1 MKKPNQKLK
10 VIVLSVALLI
20 SVIQA
25 YSQTYEWSW
34 ASGTGNESGDYAYSI
49 KTTENGDIYVAGS
62 FKSASIT
69 FGDAISGDTTLYN
82 TSAGS
87 NDIFL
92 VKFNS
97 NKQLLWAICI
107 GGNDSDVASSIDIS
121 ANGEISL
128 GGQFYSNVII
138 LNNTLSLTN
147 ANPAYSNVFLIRLS
161 VDGSIL
167 WGLSSNGSNN
177 EVLED
182 LTVDIFGN
190 TYIVGYYESLCSF
203 GTYQLINNGYYE
215 GFLVKV
221 DTLGNVLNANGFGGS
236 LWDNCKG
243 VTADSQGNIYITGF
257 YRSDIVFG
265 TNTLYNSTGDAH
277 LFVVK
282 YNQNGIV
289 QWVQNSTGTWE
300 VGNEIEVDTFGNVY
314 ITGFFQGTEMA
325 IGNLTL
331 TNEGNAG
338 TSDFYAIK
346 LSDGGLPLWLNGG
359 GGSDY
364 EEGRDI
370 DINNQGEVYVA
381 IYFSSP
387 SLTIENINII
397 NNGAGDLL
405 LINYHTSGVFNC
417 LVYSGG
423 DADDQVYSMAVNYL
437 SKVYICG
444 SYASSTISFGNSTLN
459 NAGIADLYIAEA
471 SDLTVGIDNS
481 FSTELSIYPNPTN
494 NTLFINNLP
503 ENSKIK
509 VFDIFGKEVL
519 NQENIN
525 NQIDVS
531 GLQIGIY
538 FMKIEN
544 KKGIFTEKFVKQ

>member
-167 WGLSSNGSNN
+167 WGYQA
-177 EVLED
+177 
-182 LTVDIFGN
+182 TV
-190 TYIVGYYESLCSF
+190 
-203 GTYQLINNGYYE
+203 
-215 GFLVKV
+215 
-221 DTLGNVLNANGFGGS
+221 
-236 LWDNCKG
+236 
-243 VTADSQGNIYITGF
+243 
-257 YRSDIVFG
+257 
-265 TNTLYNSTGDAH
+265 
-277 LFVVK
+277 
-282 YNQNGIV
+282 
-289 QWVQNSTGTWE
+289 
-300 VGNEIEVDTFGNVY
+300 
-314 ITGFFQGTEMA
+314 
-325 IGNLTL
+325 
-331 TNEGNAG
+331 
-338 TSDFYAIK
+338 
-346 LSDGGLPLWLNGG
+346 
-359 GGSDY
+359 
-364 EEGRDI
+364 
-370 DINNQGEVYVA
+370 
-381 IYFSSP
+381 
-387 SLTIENINII
+387 
-397 NNGAGDLL
+397 
-405 LINYHTSGVFNC
+405 
-417 LVYSGG
+417 
-423 DADDQVYSMAVNYL
+423 
-437 SKVYICG
+437 
-444 SYASSTISFGNSTLN
+444 
-459 NAGIADLYIAEA
+459 
-471 SDLTVGIDNS
+471 
-481 FSTELSIYPNPTN
+481 PT
-494 NTLFINNLP
+494 TRFWRI
-503 ENSKIK
+503 
-509 VFDIFGKEVL
+509 
-519 NQENIN
+519 
-525 NQIDVS
+525 
-531 GLQIGIY
+531 
-538 FMKIEN
+538 
-544 KKGIFTEKFVKQ
+544 